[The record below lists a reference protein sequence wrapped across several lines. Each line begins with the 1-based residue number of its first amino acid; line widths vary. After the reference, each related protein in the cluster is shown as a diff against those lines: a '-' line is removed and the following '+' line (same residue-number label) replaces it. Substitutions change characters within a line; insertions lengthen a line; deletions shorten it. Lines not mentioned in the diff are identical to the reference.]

1 MRMSD
6 KPLRVGLAGLGTVGA
21 GLVKLLAENA
31 ELVSRRANRP
41 VVITAVSARDRTRD
55 RGVDLSGFA
64 WVDNAPDLAL
74 RDDVDAVVELIGGSN
89 GPALTLAKATLG
101 AGKPLITANKA
112 MLAHHGIELA
122 ELAEKN
128 NVALK
133 FEAAVAGGI
142 PVIKGMREG
151 LAGNRVE
158 AVYGILNG
166 TCNFILSAME
176 REGKPFASV
185 LKEAQ
190 SLGYA
195 EADPTFDIDG
205 IDAAHKLSILS
216 SLAFGTK
223 INFAGVSTCGIRN
236 VAPADID
243 YARALGYRIR
253 LIGTARLED
262 GKLFQRVHPCLVP
275 ETHPLAHVTDSL
287 NAVVVEGNCVGQLVF
302 QGRGAGEGPTASAV
316 AADLIDVARGEWGP
330 ALSMPAHLLT
340 DTPAADPMKHIGRYY
355 IRLTVVDRP
364 GVLAELTAILRD
376 LSVSVES
383 VIQRGSAP
391 DGGVYFVLT
400 THDGPQQ
407 AISSALERIGA
418 LESVTSAP
426 VMMHILDF

>member
-1 MRMSD
+1 MSD

-55 RGVDLSGFA
+55 RGIDLSGFG
-64 WVDNAPDLAL
+64 WEDNAVDLAA
-74 RDDVDAVVELIGGSN
+74 RDDVDTVVELIGGAD
-89 GPALTLAKATLG
+89 GPALALAKATLS
-101 AGKPLITANKA
+101 AGKGFVTANKA
-112 MLAHHGIELA
+112 MLAHHGMELA
-122 ELAEKN
+122 ALAETRN
-128 NVALK
+128 APLK

-142 PVIKGMREG
+142 PVIKGMRDG
-151 LAGNRVE
+151 LSGNRVQ

-176 REGKPFASV
+176 REGKPFDEV

-190 SLGYA
+190 ALGYA

-236 VAPADID
+236 VASADID
-243 YARALGYRIR
+243 YARVLGYRIR
-253 LIGTARLED
+253 LIGMAHQES
-262 GKLFQRVHPCLVP
+262 GGLFQRVHPCLVP
-275 ETHPLAHVTDSL
+275 VSHPLANVTDSL
-287 NAVVVEGNCVGQLVF
+287 NAVVAEGNYVGRLLF

-316 AADLIDVARGEWGP
+316 AADLVDVARGEFGP
-330 ALSMPAHLLT
+330 AFAMPAARLT
-340 DTPAADPMKHIGRYY
+340 DAPAADPASHVGRYY
-355 IRLTVVDRP
+355 IRLTVADRP

-383 VIQRGSAP
+383 LIQRGSAP
-391 DGGVYFVLT
+391 DGSVYFVLT
-400 THDGPQQ
+400 THEGPQQ
-407 AISSALERIGA
+407 AVTEALARIAA
-418 LESVTSAP
+418 LDSVTSAP

>member
-1 MRMSD
+1 MSD

-55 RGVDLSGFA
+55 RGIDLSGFG
-64 WVDNAPDLAL
+64 WEDNAVDLAA
-74 RDDVDAVVELIGGSN
+74 RDDVDTVVELIGGAD
-89 GPALTLAKATLG
+89 GPALALAKATLS
-101 AGKPLITANKA
+101 AGKGFVTANKA
-112 MLAHHGIELA
+112 MLAHHGMELA
-122 ELAEKN
+122 ALAETHN
-128 NVALK
+128 APLK

-142 PVIKGMREG
+142 PVIKGMRDG
-151 LAGNRVE
+151 LSGNRVQ

-176 REGKPFASV
+176 REGKPFDEV

-190 SLGYA
+190 ALGYA

-236 VAPADID
+236 VASADID
-243 YARALGYRIR
+243 YARVLGYRIR
-253 LIGTARLED
+253 LIGMAHQED
-262 GKLFQRVHPCLVP
+262 GGLFQRVHPCLVP
-275 ETHPLAHVTDSL
+275 VSHPLANVTDSL
-287 NAVVVEGNCVGQLVF
+287 NAVVAEGNYVGRLLF

-316 AADLIDVARGEWGP
+316 AADLVDVARGEFGP
-330 ALSMPAHLLT
+330 AFSMPAARLA
-340 DTPAADPMKHIGRYY
+340 DVPAADPASHVGRYY
-355 IRLTVVDRP
+355 IRLTVADRP

-383 VIQRGSAP
+383 LIQRGSAP
-391 DGGVYFVLT
+391 DGSVYFVLT
-400 THDGPQQ
+400 THEGPQQ
-407 AISSALERIGA
+407 AVTEALARIAA
-418 LESVTSAP
+418 LDSVTSAP

>member
-1 MRMSD
+1 MSD

-41 VVITAVSARDRTRD
+41 IVITAVSARDRTRD
-55 RGVDLSGFA
+55 RGVDLSGFG
-64 WVDNAPDLAL
+64 WEDNAVDLAA
-74 RDDVDAVVELIGGSN
+74 RDDVDTVVELIGGAD
-89 GPALTLAKATLG
+89 GPALALARSALG
-101 AGKPLITANKA
+101 AGKGFVTANKA
-112 MLAHHGIELA
+112 MLAHHGMELA
-122 ELAEKN
+122 ALAESTN
-128 NVALK
+128 APLK

-142 PVIKGMREG
+142 PVIKGMRDG
-151 LAGNRVE
+151 LSGNRVQ

-166 TCNFILSAME
+166 TCNFILTAME
-176 REGKPFASV
+176 RDGKPFADV

-190 SLGYA
+190 ALGYA

-223 INFAGVSTCGIRN
+223 INFKGVSTCGIRS

-243 YARALGYRIR
+243 YASVLGYRIR
-253 LIGTARLED
+253 LIGMARQED
-262 GKLFQRVHPCLVP
+262 GGLFQRVHPCLVP
-275 ETHPLAHVTDSL
+275 VNHPLAHVTDSL
-287 NAVVVEGNCVGQLVF
+287 NAVVAEGNYVGRLLF

-316 AADLIDVARGEWGP
+316 AADLVDVARGEFGP
-330 ALSMPAHLLT
+330 AFAMPAGSLS
-340 DTPAADPMKHIGRYY
+340 DVPAADPASHVGRYY

-383 VIQRGSAP
+383 LIQRGGAP
-391 DGGVYFVLT
+391 DGAVYFVLT
-400 THDGPQQ
+400 THAGPQQ
-407 AISSALERIGA
+407 AVTEALARISALD
-418 LESVTSAP
+418 SVTTEP

>member
-1 MRMSD
+1 MSD

-41 VVITAVSARDRTRD
+41 IVITAVSARDRSRD

-64 WVDNAPDLAL
+64 WEDNAPDLAA
-74 RDDVDAVVELIGGSN
+74 REDVDTVVELIGGAD
-89 GPALTLAKATLG
+89 GPALAMARAALS
-101 AGKPLITANKA
+101 AGKGFVTANKA
-112 MLAHHGIELA
+112 MLAHHGLELA
-122 ELAEKN
+122 QLAEKTN
-128 NVALK
+128 APLK

-142 PVIKGMREG
+142 PVVKGMREG
-151 LAGNRVE
+151 MAGNRIQ

-176 REGKPFASV
+176 REGKPFDAV

-205 IDAAHKLSILS
+205 IDAAHKLAILS
-216 SLAFGTK
+216 SLAFGTRV
-223 INFAGVSTCGIRN
+223 NFAGVSTCGIRN
-236 VAPADID
+236 VTPADID

-253 LIGTARLED
+253 LIGLARQED
-262 GKLFQRVHPCLVP
+262 GALFQRVHPCLVP

-287 NAVVVEGNCVGQLVF
+287 NAVVAEGNYVGRLLF

-316 AADLIDVARGEWGP
+316 AADLVDVARGEFGP
-330 ALSMPAHLLT
+330 AFAMPAASLA
-340 DTPAADPMKHIGRYY
+340 DIPAADPMSHVGRYY
-355 IRLTVVDRP
+355 IRLTVTDRP

-383 VIQRGSAP
+383 VIQRGNAP
-391 DGGVYFVLT
+391 NGSVYFVLT
-400 THDGPQQ
+400 THEGPQQ
-407 AISSALERIGA
+407 AVTDALERIAA

-426 VMMHILDF
+426 VMMHILEF